1 MQETSALTECVKI
14 NRNSFTDQLCWV
26 FTRTRNEVIFSS
38 TCKRRKKKK
47 NLKSHSSSQRRKTW
61 SCWAF
66 FFFFM
71 IFSSSQTCSVWR
83 LLWQSSLYP
92 SKEQTAHTPLIVSH
106 GADFSWFVSGGA
118 AERKQRTLWGGVG
131 SPDRTGRTLQQPHL
145 TAEAALAQQTNI
157 YSWWA
162 DALTA
167 HKANWGGKLL
177 CFF

>member
-1 MQETSALTECVKI
+1 MCQNKPQFIHWPTLLGLYKNTKW
-14 NRNSFTDQLCWV
+14 SFQLNV
-26 FTRTRNEVIFSS
+26 Q
-38 TCKRRKKKK
+38 KKKK
-47 NLKSHSSSQRRKTW
+47 KKTKIKNHIL
-61 SCWAF
+61 AAKGVKLGAVEH

-71 IFSSSQTCSVWR
+71 IFSFSQTCSVWR

-167 HKANWGGKLL
+167 HEANWGGKLL